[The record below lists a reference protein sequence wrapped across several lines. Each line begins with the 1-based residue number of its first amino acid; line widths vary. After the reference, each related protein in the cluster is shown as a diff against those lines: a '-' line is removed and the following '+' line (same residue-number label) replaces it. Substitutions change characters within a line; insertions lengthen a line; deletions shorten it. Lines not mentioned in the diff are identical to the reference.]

1 MPSRKGW
8 HFFMEEN
15 KTCSFFGHR
24 TINLTDDLYAI
35 TVAEI
40 EKSVA
45 SGCRIFYFGGYGE
58 FDKLC
63 RQIVTK
69 IKNERPELN
78 IQRIFCVPMEK
89 DLRKK
94 SRWLN
99 DTNCD
104 KIEYLIPMF
113 NGWYRSIY
121 FRNCAMIDNSDVII
135 FYAENRA
142 NSGAYKA
149 YRYAKSKKGKW
160 VINLYDKK

>member
-1 MPSRKGW
+1 
-8 HFFMEEN
+8 METN
-15 KTCSFFGHR
+15 KICSFFGHR
-24 TINLTDDLYAI
+24 DVEINQELFERVQAEVIKAI
-35 TVAEI
+35 H
-40 EKSVA
+40 
-45 SGCRIFYFGGYGE
+45 SGYNTFYFGGYGE

-94 SRWLN
+94 SQWLN

-104 KIEYLIPMF
+104 KIEYLRPTF

>member
-1 MPSRKGW
+1 
-8 HFFMEEN
+8 
-15 KTCSFFGHR
+15 
-24 TINLTDDLYAI
+24 
-35 TVAEI
+35 
-40 EKSVA
+40 
-45 SGCRIFYFGGYGE
+45 
-58 FDKLC
+58 
-63 RQIVTK
+63 
-69 IKNERPELN
+69 
-78 IQRIFCVPMEK
+78 MEK

-104 KIEYLIPMF
+104 KIEYLIPTF

-160 VINLYDKK
+160 VVNLYDKK